1 MVSRDETIAISGET
15 WVTHRVWNE
24 EVHVLEVLDRSVG
37 LRQPRPLEVADAP
50 KIAKFHLQIV
60 EDRLKF
66 QPKILPGPLVPAA
79 RDDLEPRVD
88 GLDGG
93 ALSQHALEE
102 RAADLVPD
110 LQGTRSEE
118 RTSDKATAQRA

>member
-15 WVTHRVWNE
+15 WATHRVWNE

-37 LRQPRPLEVADAP
+37 FRQPRPLEVADA
-50 KIAKFHLQIV
+50 
-60 EDRLKF
+60 
-66 QPKILPGPLVPAA
+66 PGPLVPAA

-93 ALSQHALEE
+93 ALGQHALEE
-102 RAADLVPD
+102 RPADLVSD
-110 LQGTRSEE
+110 LQGTRDEE